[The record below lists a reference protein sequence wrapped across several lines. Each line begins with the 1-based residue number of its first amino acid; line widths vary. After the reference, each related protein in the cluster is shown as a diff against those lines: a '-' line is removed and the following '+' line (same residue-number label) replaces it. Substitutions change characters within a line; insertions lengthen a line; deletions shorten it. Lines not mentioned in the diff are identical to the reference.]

1 MKLNIIVD
9 GRANAFEVP
18 DGLLIEARDFF
29 DKLDKDMDRGWQM
42 SRDWVEKP
50 DAEQRCQIAADRI
63 LTAIDTDNE
72 KLLMMMAAYILHTMP
87 GVKSINIDV
96 TGDMNETDIIMEHES
111 ARQLGPNFY
120 LVCYVCANS
129 SFSSLGQLMTAMK
142 T

>member
-9 GRANAFEVP
+9 GRTNAFEVP
-18 DGLLIEARDFF
+18 DDLLIEAKSFF
-29 DKLDKDMDRGWQM
+29 EKLDTDMDKGWQM

-50 DAEQRCQIAADRI
+50 DAEQRCQIAADKI

-72 KLLMMMAAYILHTMP
+72 KLLMMMAAYILHKMP

-111 ARQLGPNFY
+111 VRPLGPIFN
-120 LVCYVCANS
+120 
-129 SFSSLGQLMTAMK
+129 
-142 T
+142 